1 MYLFV
6 QKEIR
11 GVISYIAKRYS
22 KGNNKY
28 MKFYD
33 NTQGRRYWGGGPP
46 PPPTSTSKPNTVQK
60 FQFQT
65 SNYIGE
71 IYHFTLDLLKRSDN

>member
-33 NTQGRRYWGGGPP
+33 NTQGRRYWGGGGQGVMPHP
-46 PPPTSTSKPNTVQK
+46 LLPLPLPNQTRSKNFSFKHLT
-60 FQFQT
+60 T
-65 SNYIGE
+65 
-71 IYHFTLDLLKRSDN
+71 

>member
-33 NTQGRRYWGGGPP
+33 NTQGRRYWGGGRGSC
-46 PPPTSTSKPNTVQK
+46 PTPSSHFN
-60 FQFQT
+60 FQT
-65 SNYIGE
+65 KHGPKISVSNI
-71 IYHFTLDLLKRSDN
+71 